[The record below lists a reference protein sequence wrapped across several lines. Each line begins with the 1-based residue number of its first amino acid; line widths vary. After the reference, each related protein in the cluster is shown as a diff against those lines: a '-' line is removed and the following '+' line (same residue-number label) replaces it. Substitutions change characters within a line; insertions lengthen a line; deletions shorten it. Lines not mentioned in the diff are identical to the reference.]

1 MTGTGA
7 TGTGELT
14 ELPPSRWSAY
24 PDTLADVMPWIGRC
38 LGVDPVSGD
47 EPGASERTRL
57 PELDA
62 ASVVLLLVDGLG
74 ERQLAA
80 HAHLA
85 PTLTGLGGTVL
96 RAGFPSTTATSI
108 TSLMRGEPASG
119 HGIIG
124 YSFVPD
130 DAARS
135 HGPARTLNMLRWTL
149 DSADGPSAYDVY
161 PPTTLCSGEGV
172 IGALERSGI
181 RVFQVMPGEFKD
193 TGFTTVASGTA
204 GRHLPAKAPAEIR
217 AGITT
222 ALTRTLPRSHR
233 PRVVYAYL
241 ADLDTAGHIYGPGSD
256 PWCDALRT
264 VDSLVADI
272 LADLPSDARLVVT
285 GDHGMLRAGK
295 TIDLDAEPALSSG
308 VARVAGEARVRQVYA
323 IDGAV
328 DDVADTWR
336 DLLGDDAHIAPR
348 EQVLAEHWYGPRATD
363 HAAARIGDLV
373 VVAKDR
379 TVLTRPAAEPGES
392 RMLGHHGGWTADEL
406 LVPLLIGNDSANH
419 SSSAGSPST
428 LHSPGSSAKTDV
440 GTHGS

>member
-1 MTGTGA
+1 MTAHSVTGTGAAGTGA
-7 TGTGELT
+7 TGARELT
-14 ELPPSRWSAY
+14 DLPPQLWGEY

-38 LGVDPVSGD
+38 LGVDSVGGD
-47 EPGASERTRL
+47 RPTASERSRL

-85 PTLTGLGGTVL
+85 PTLTGLQGAVL

-108 TSLMRGEPASG
+108 TSLMRGEPAG
-119 HGIIG
+119 EHGIIG

-161 PPTTLCSGEGV
+161 PPTALTPGDGDGAV
-172 IGALERSGI
+172 GALERSGV

-193 TGFTTVASGTA
+193 TGFTSVASGTA
-204 GRHLPAKAPAEIR
+204 GRHLPAKAPAEVR

-264 VDSLVADI
+264 VDSLVAGI
-272 LADLPSDARLVVT
+272 LTDLPSDATLVVT

-295 TIDLDAEPALSSG
+295 AIDLDAEPALSAG
-308 VARVAGEARVRQVYA
+308 VARVAGEARVRHVYA

-328 DDVADTWR
+328 DDVADAWR
-336 DLLGDDAHIAPR
+336 NLLGDDAHVAPR
-348 EQVLAEHWYGPRATD
+348 EQVLAEHWYGPCTADRT
-363 HAAARIGDLV
+363 AARIGDLV

-406 LVPLLIGNDSANH
+406 LVPLLIGNDPA
-419 SSSAGSPST
+419 
-428 LHSPGSSAKTDV
+428 
-440 GTHGS
+440 

>member
-1 MTGTGA
+1 MTGASVTGTGA
-7 TGTGELT
+7 TGASELT
-14 ELPPSRWSAY
+14 ELPPQLWVEY

-38 LGVDPVSGD
+38 LGVDAVGGD
-47 EPGASERTRL
+47 LPAASERSRL

-62 ASVVLLLVDGLG
+62 ASVVLLLIDGLG

-85 PTLTGLGGTVL
+85 PTLAGLQGTVL

-108 TSLMRGEPASG
+108 TSLMRGEPAG
-119 HGIIG
+119 EHGIIG

-161 PPTTLCSGEGV
+161 PPTTLAPGGGEGAV
-172 IGALERSGI
+172 GALERSGV

-193 TGFTTVASGTA
+193 TGFTSVASGAA
-204 GRHLPAKAPAEIR
+204 GRHLPAKAPAEVR

-272 LADLPSDARLVVT
+272 LTDLPSDATLVVT

-295 TIDLDAEPALSSG
+295 TIDLDAEPALSAG
-308 VARVAGEARVRQVYA
+308 VARVAGEARVRHVYA

-328 DDVADTWR
+328 DDVADAWR
-336 DLLGDDAHIAPR
+336 DRLGDAAHVAPR
-348 EQVLAEHWYGPRATD
+348 EQVLAEHWYGPRTADRT
-363 HAAARIGDLV
+363 AARIGDLV

-379 TVLTRPAAEPGES
+379 AVLTRPAAEPGES

-406 LVPLLIGNDSANH
+406 LVPLLIGNDPA
-419 SSSAGSPST
+419 
-428 LHSPGSSAKTDV
+428 
-440 GTHGS
+440 

>member
-1 MTGTGA
+1 MTGASVTGASVTGTGA
-7 TGTGELT
+7 TGAGELA
-14 ELPPSRWSAY
+14 ELPPQLWGEY
-24 PDTLADVMPWIGRC
+24 PDTLADVMPWIGRS
-38 LGVDPVSGD
+38 LGVDALGGD
-47 EPGASERTRL
+47 LPAASERSRL

-85 PTLTGLGGTVL
+85 PTLTGLQGTVL

-108 TSLMRGEPASG
+108 TSLMRGEPAG
-119 HGIIG
+119 EHGIIG

-161 PPTTLCSGEGV
+161 PPTALAPGEGEGAV
-172 IGALERSGI
+172 GALERSGV

-193 TGFTTVASGTA
+193 TGFTSVASGTA
-204 GRHLPAKAPAEIR
+204 GRHLPAKAPAEVR

-264 VDSLVADI
+264 VDSLVTDI

-295 TIDLDAEPALSSG
+295 TIDLDAEPALSAG
-308 VARVAGEARVRQVYA
+308 VARVAGEARVRHVYA

-328 DDVADTWR
+328 DDVADAWR
-336 DLLGDDAHIAPR
+336 DLLGDDAHVAPR
-348 EQVLAEHWYGPRATD
+348 EQVLAEHWYGPRTADRT
-363 HAAARIGDLV
+363 AARIGDLV

-406 LVPLLIGNDSANH
+406 LVPLLIGNDPA
-419 SSSAGSPST
+419 
-428 LHSPGSSAKTDV
+428 
-440 GTHGS
+440 

>member
-1 MTGTGA
+1 MTAHSVTGTGA
-7 TGTGELT
+7 TGAGELT
-14 ELPPSRWSAY
+14 ELPPQLWVEY

-38 LGVDPVSGD
+38 LGVDSVGGD
-47 EPGASERTRL
+47 RPTASERSRL

-85 PTLTGLGGTVL
+85 PTLTGLQGAVL

-108 TSLMRGEPASG
+108 TSLMRGEPAG
-119 HGIIG
+119 EHGIIG

-161 PPTTLCSGEGV
+161 PPTALAPGDGDGAV
-172 IGALERSGI
+172 GALERSGV

-193 TGFTTVASGTA
+193 TGFTSVASGTA
-204 GRHLPAKAPAEIR
+204 GRHLPAKAPAEVR

-264 VDSLVADI
+264 VDSLVAGI
-272 LADLPSDARLVVT
+272 LTDLPSDATLVVT

-295 TIDLDAEPALSSG
+295 AIDLDAEPALSAG
-308 VARVAGEARVRQVYA
+308 VARVAGEARVRHVYA

-328 DDVADTWR
+328 DDVADAWR
-336 DLLGDDAHIAPR
+336 NLLGDDAHVAPR
-348 EQVLAEHWYGPRATD
+348 EQVLAEHWYGPRTADRT
-363 HAAARIGDLV
+363 AARIGDLV

-406 LVPLLIGNDSANH
+406 LVPLLIGNDPA
-419 SSSAGSPST
+419 
-428 LHSPGSSAKTDV
+428 
-440 GTHGS
+440 

>member
-1 MTGTGA
+1 MTAHSVTGTGA
-7 TGTGELT
+7 TGAGELT
-14 ELPPSRWSAY
+14 ELPPRLWGEY

-38 LGVDPVSGD
+38 LGVDAVGGD
-47 EPGASERTRL
+47 LPEASERSRL

-85 PTLTGLGGTVL
+85 PTLTGLQGSVL

-108 TSLMRGEPASG
+108 TSLMRGEPAG
-119 HGIIG
+119 EHGIIG

-161 PPTTLCSGEGV
+161 PPTALAPGEGEGAV
-172 IGALERSGI
+172 GALERSGV

-193 TGFTTVASGTA
+193 TGFTSVASGTA
-204 GRHLPAKAPAEIR
+204 GRHLPAKASAEVR

-272 LADLPSDARLVVT
+272 LTDLPSDATLVVT

-295 TIDLDAEPALSSG
+295 AIDLDAEPALSAG
-308 VARVAGEARVRQVYA
+308 VARVAGEARVRHVYA

-328 DDVADTWR
+328 DDVADAWR
-336 DLLGDDAHIAPR
+336 DLLGDDAHVAPR
-348 EQVLAEHWYGPRATD
+348 EQVLAEHWYGPRTADRT
-363 HAAARIGDLV
+363 AARIGDLV

-406 LVPLLIGNDSANH
+406 LVPLLIGNDPA
-419 SSSAGSPST
+419 
-428 LHSPGSSAKTDV
+428 
-440 GTHGS
+440 

>member
-1 MTGTGA
+1 MTGASVTGASVTGTGA
-7 TGTGELT
+7 TGAGELA
-14 ELPPSRWSAY
+14 ELPPQLWGEY
-24 PDTLADVMPWIGRC
+24 PDTLADVMPWIGRS
-38 LGVDPVSGD
+38 LGVDSVGGD
-47 EPGASERTRL
+47 RPTASERSRL

-85 PTLTGLGGTVL
+85 PTLTGLQGTLL

-108 TSLMRGEPASG
+108 TSLMRGEPAG
-119 HGIIG
+119 EHGIIG

-161 PPTTLCSGEGV
+161 PPTALAPGEGEGAV
-172 IGALERSGI
+172 GALERSGV

-193 TGFTTVASGTA
+193 TGFTSVASGTA
-204 GRHLPAKAPAEIR
+204 GRHLPAKAPAEVR

-272 LADLPSDARLVVT
+272 LTDLPSDATLVVT

-295 TIDLDAEPALSSG
+295 AIDLDAEPALSAG
-308 VARVAGEARVRQVYA
+308 VARVAGEARVRHVYA

-328 DDVADTWR
+328 DDVADAWR
-336 DLLGDDAHIAPR
+336 DLLGDDAHVAPR
-348 EQVLAEHWYGPRATD
+348 EQVLTEHWYGPRTADRT
-363 HAAARIGDLV
+363 AARIGDLV

-379 TVLTRPAAEPGES
+379 AVLTRPAAEPGES

-406 LVPLLIGNDSANH
+406 LVPLLIGNDPA
-419 SSSAGSPST
+419 
-428 LHSPGSSAKTDV
+428 
-440 GTHGS
+440 